1 MAITI
6 NSPLPSSLASEC
18 RKAAKILNSFTD
30 NGKGV
35 DIIIPSHIL
44 RDAKGLAIFTVLKAG
59 FLFSGRAGSG
69 LVVARL
75 PDGSWSAP
83 SAIMTG
89 GMGFGGQVG
98 AELTDFIMVLNTTAA
113 VKTFMHH
120 GSITLGGNISV
131 AAGPVGRNAEAS
143 GTASI
148 KSLAAVYSYSKTRGL
163 FAGISLEG
171 SVILERHLANKKM
184 YGRKV
189 SAKDLL
195 NGTIPPPPSAD
206 SLYRALEIKSGGA
219 YTNNSRFSYMD
230 SQYDSGNQRYDHSP
244 TRASYDNSMSQ
255 HRGLYEESPSS
266 RPMSFSRAN
275 VRSLAKGGAG
285 FESSTSYTSSTIR
298 DNSNTLDYQAPK
310 QIAATPYLDD
320 SRALVTT
327 TSQDSRARAL
337 FNFPGQ
343 QDGDLVFHKGDIIT
357 IVKKSNTQNDWW
369 TGKIGSR
376 QGIFPANFVEP
387 I

>member
-30 NGKGV
+30 DGKGV

-75 PDGSWSAP
+75 PDGTWSAP

-113 VKTFMHH
+113 LKTFMHH

-131 AAGPVGRNAEAS
+131 AAGPIGRNAEAS

-148 KSLAAVYSYSKTRGL
+148 KSVAAVYSYSKTRGL
-163 FAGISLEG
+163 FAGVSLEG
-171 SVILERHLANKKM
+171 SVILERHMANKKM
-184 YGRKV
+184 YGHKV
-189 SAKDLL
+189 SVKDLL

-219 YTNNSRFSYMD
+219 YAGNGRFGYMD
-230 SQYDSGNQRYDHSP
+230 NHYNSSNQRYDYSSSESNDISLN
-244 TRASYDNSMSQ
+244 RES
-255 HRGLYEESPSS
+255 YEESLSS
-266 RPMSFSRAN
+266 RPMTFSRAN

-285 FESSTSYTSSTIR
+285 LQSSANYTSSTIR
-298 DNSNTLDYQAPK
+298 NSSDALDYQSPK
-310 QIAATPYLDD
+310 YIAAMPYSSE

-327 TSQDSRARAL
+327 ASQDSRARAL

-343 QDGDLVFHKGDIIT
+343 QDGDLMFHKGDIIT

-387 I
+387 L